1 VAEITAPIIEPTL
14 YKKGDF
20 EMSKKLQITQTQK
33 EALDTQVATSIIGF
47 ILAGLAVGALQ
58 LGKAITEVEVDLAE
72 LIPTP
77 D

>member
-1 VAEITAPIIEPTL
+1 
-14 YKKGDF
+14 
-20 EMSKKLQITQTQK
+20 MSKKLQITQTQK

-47 ILAGLAVGALQ
+47 ILAGVAVGVLQ
-58 LGKAITEVEVDLAE
+58 LGKAITEVEVDVAD